1 MFCGT
6 SVPRDFVLKWRT
18 MAHTCINALYHCVF
32 STKDRRKIITPEI
45 RPQLWAYL
53 GGIAREIKTHA
64 LLVGGT
70 DNHVHLLLQLPAVM
84 SIAKAMQ
91 AIKGGSSI
99 WVNENRLPDF
109 AWQSGYGAFT
119 IGASQKNVTLAYIAN
134 QANHHRKITFEEA
147 FLGFLRKNG
156 MEYDPRYVW
165 G

>member
-1 MFCGT
+1 
-6 SVPRDFVLKWRT
+6 

-53 GGIAREIKTHA
+53 GGIAREISTHA

-70 DNHVHLLLQLPAVM
+70 DDHVHLLLQLPAVM

-91 AIKGGSSI
+91 EIKGGSSK
-99 WVNENRLPDF
+99 WVHESHLPDF

-119 IGASQKNVTLAYIAN
+119 IGASQKQATLAYITN
-134 QANHHRKITFEEA
+134 QAEHHKKATFKQE

-156 MEYDPRYVW
+156 VKYDLRFIW